1 MIVSSGFSCGCS
13 EWKGC
18 MLASTTLWTCPRTDF
33 RCRTG
38 FGLPGTFALFVAVGV
53 AFSGSAL
60 AADRQEIED
69 HFRTGRYDECVRL
82 IDEEIATGG
91 WNEPLRLLKIKSQ
104 LARGKYP
111 EALAS
116 LEEALTRFPASIS
129 LHLLGRDVYRLNGND
144 RDAGAE
150 LFTIDKLIQSGARR
164 YATPE
169 GFVTIGRFFLIRGT
183 DARKVLDQFYDV
195 VTKQKPDFLDGYYAT
210 AELALE
216 KEDYALAAET
226 LRKAPK
232 AAGEDPRFHYLLASA
247 LSAEDRAGSA
257 KALGEALKI
266 NPHHGDSLLL
276 QADQLIDGE
285 RYKEADQ
292 VLKRVLDIN
301 PLEARAWAYR
311 AVMAHLRGDHEGEV
325 SARSKALAQ
334 WSSNPEVN
342 HLIGRKLS
350 QKYRF
355 AEGAALQKLVLGVDP
370 DYLPAKIQLC
380 QDLLRLGEETEGW
393 KLAAEI
399 FSTDG
404 YNVVAYNLITLRDRL
419 AGFQTL
425 EGDGFVVRMDKREA
439 DLYGP
444 RVLALLSR
452 ARKALCEKFG
462 VTISQ
467 PVIVEIFPQ
476 RKEFAVRTFGLPG
489 ADGLLGVCFGRV
501 ITANS
506 PASQGDHPANW
517 EAVLWHEFCHV
528 VTLSKTHN
536 KMPRWLSEGISVHE
550 EGLENPAWGMA
561 LSPRFRAMI
570 LSDAL
575 TPLSQLS
582 SAFLAP
588 KTGLHLQF
596 AYFESAL
603 AVDFL
608 VQRCGLPALKS
619 LLDDLGSGIS
629 INESLPRRTKMSLE
643 QLDKEFAQ
651 FARQRAEKVAPGAT
665 WEEPEDLAPDANSAA
680 LTAWLEKHPQSF
692 EGLRRLG
699 TRLVV
704 EEKWQKAKEVL
715 ERVKTLYPEYV
726 GPDNPYLLL
735 AIVFRRLSD
744 PAAEHKVLEELA
756 MRDGDAVTAYLRL
769 MELDQLS
776 GDWGGVAKNG
786 RRFLAVNPLV
796 ATPHRQLARA
806 AEHLGNR
813 DDALTAYRAV
823 ALLDDTDPAEVH
835 YHLAKLLREAGKPRE
850 ARLEVLKSLEEA
862 PRFREAH
869 QLLLELVEHSSS
881 AATSPPADST
891 PKARKP

>member
-1 MIVSSGFSCGCS
+1 MQ
-13 EWKGC
+13 
-18 MLASTTLWTCPRTDF
+18 ASTTLWNCSRID
-33 RCRTG
+33 CRTRPCV
-38 FGLPGTFALFVAVGV
+38 GLLGTFALFFIIGLGSSGRAV
-53 AFSGSAL
+53 
-60 AADRQEIED
+60 AADREEIEKL
-69 HFRTGRYDECVRL
+69 FRTGRYDECLRL
-82 IDEEIATGG
+82 VDEEIATDGG
-91 WNEPLRLLKIKSQ
+91 NEPLRRLKIKNQ

-150 LFTIDKLIQSGARR
+150 LFTIDRLIQSGPRR
-164 YATPE
+164 YATAE

-195 VTKQKPDFLDGYYAT
+195 VTKQQPDFLDAYYAT

-232 AAGEDPRFHYLLASA
+232 AAGQDPRFHYLLARA
-247 LSAEDRAGSA
+247 LAAEDRAGSA
-257 KALGEALKI
+257 KALAEALKI
-266 NPHHGDSLLL
+266 NPFHGDSLLL

-285 RYKEADQ
+285 RYKEAEQ
-292 VLKRVLDIN
+292 VLKQVLDVN

-311 AVMAHLRGDHEGEV
+311 AVMAHLRGDQEGEA
-325 SARSKALAQ
+325 SARQSALAQ
-334 WSSNPEVN
+334 WPSNPEVN

-355 AEGAALQKLVLGVDP
+355 AEGAALQKLVLSVDP
-370 DYLPAKIQLC
+370 DFLPAKIQLC

-393 KLAAEI
+393 RLAAEI
-399 FSTDG
+399 FSKDG

-444 RVLALLSR
+444 RVLALLRR
-452 ARKALCEKFG
+452 ARKTLCERYG
-462 VTISQ
+462 VTISE

-476 RKEFAVRTFGLPG
+476 HKEFAVRTFGLPG

-506 PASQGDHPANW
+506 PASQGDHPSNW

-550 EGLENPAWGMA
+550 EGLEDPAWGMA
-561 LSPRFRAMI
+561 LSPRFRAMMV
-570 LSDAL
+570 SDAL

-588 KTGLHLQF
+588 KTALHLQF

-608 VQRCGLPALKS
+608 VQRFGLPAMKG
-619 LLDDLGSGIS
+619 LLDDLGSGLS
-629 INESLPRRTKMSLE
+629 FNESLPRRTKMTLE

-651 FARQRAEKVAPGAT
+651 FARERAAKVAPGAT
-665 WEEPEDLAPDANSAA
+665 WEETNDLPPDANSAA
-680 LTAWLEKHPQSF
+680 VTAWLEKHPQSF

-704 EEKWQKAKEVL
+704 EEKWEKAKEIL
-715 ERVKTLYPEYV
+715 ERVKAIYPGYV

-735 AIVFRRLSD
+735 ATVFRRLSD

-756 MRDGDAVTAYLRL
+756 MRDGDAIMAYVRL
-769 MELDQLS
+769 MELDQAS
-776 GDWGGVAKNG
+776 GDWRGVAKNG

-796 ATPHRQLARA
+796 PTPHRQLARA
-806 AEHLGNR
+806 AEHLGER

-835 YHLAKLLREAGKPRE
+835 YHLAKLLREAGKPQE
-850 ARLEVLKSLEEA
+850 ARREVLRSLEEA

-869 QLLLELVEHSSS
+869 QLLLELVEHRPS
-881 AATSPPADST
+881 AATSSPDVSIPE
-891 PKARKP
+891 ARRP

>member
-1 MIVSSGFSCGCS
+1 M
-13 EWKGC
+13 K
-18 MLASTTLWTCPRTDF
+18 
-33 RCRTG
+33 
-38 FGLPGTFALFVAVGV
+38 
-53 AFSGSAL
+53 
-60 AADRQEIED
+60 
-69 HFRTGRYDECVRL
+69 
-82 IDEEIATGG
+82 
-91 WNEPLRLLKIKSQ
+91 
-104 LARGKYP
+104 
-111 EALAS
+111 
-116 LEEALTRFPASIS
+116 
-129 LHLLGRDVYRLNGND
+129 
-144 RDAGAE
+144 
-150 LFTIDKLIQSGARR
+150 
-164 YATPE
+164 
-169 GFVTIGRFFLIRGT
+169 
-183 DARKVLDQFYDV
+183 
-195 VTKQKPDFLDGYYAT
+195 
-210 AELALE
+210 
-216 KEDYALAAET
+216 
-226 LRKAPK
+226 
-232 AAGEDPRFHYLLASA
+232 
-247 LSAEDRAGSA
+247 
-257 KALGEALKI
+257 
-266 NPHHGDSLLL
+266 
-276 QADQLIDGE
+276 ADQLIDGE
-285 RYKEADQ
+285 RYQEAEQ
-292 VLKRVLDIN
+292 VLKQVLDVN

-311 AVMAHLRGDHEGEV
+311 AVLAHLRGDPEGEA
-325 SARSKALAQ
+325 SARRRALAQ
-334 WSSNPEVN
+334 WASNPEVD

-355 AEGAALQKLVLGVDP
+355 AEGAALQKQVLALDP

-380 QDLLRLGEETEGW
+380 QDLLRLGEETDGW

-399 FSTDG
+399 FSRDG

-425 EGDGFVVRMDKREA
+425 EGDGFIVRMDKREA

-452 ARKALCEKFG
+452 ARKTLCEKYG
-462 VTISQ
+462 VTISA

-506 PASQGDHPANW
+506 PASQGDHPSNW

-550 EGLENPAWGMA
+550 EGLADPAWGMP
-561 LSPRFRAMI
+561 LSPHFRRMI

-575 TPLSQLS
+575 APLQPKSS

-588 KTGLHLQF
+588 KSSLHLQF

-608 VQRCGLPALKS
+608 VQRFGVPAMNG
-619 LLDDLGSGIS
+619 LLDDLGSGMS
-629 INESLPRRTKMSLE
+629 MNESLPRRTKMSLE

-651 FARQRAEKVAPGAT
+651 FARQRAEKVAAGAT
-665 WEEPEDLAPDANSAA
+665 WEEPDLPPDASSAA
-680 LTAWLEKHPQSF
+680 VMTWLEKHPQNF
-692 EGLRRLG
+692 EALRHLG
-699 TRLVV
+699 ARLVV

-715 ERVKTLYPEYV
+715 ERVKALYPDYV

-756 MRDGDAVTAYLRL
+756 MRDGDAIPAYLRL
-769 MELDQLS
+769 MELDQAA
-776 GDWGGVAKNG
+776 GDWAGVAKNG

-796 ATPHRQLARA
+796 PTPHRQLARA
-806 AEHLGNR
+806 AEHLGQRNL
-813 DDALTAYRAV
+813 ALTAYRAV

-835 YHLAKLLREAGKPRE
+835 YRLAKLLRDAGKTQE
-850 ARLEVLKSLEEA
+850 ARREVLRSLEEA

-869 QLLLELVEHSSS
+869 QLLLGDLVRARCHPNRNHRKRLLPPGQDHDTTALTTLLALMCLLTIAGGVSLAQQFRQFGLRHAVRHASRGSLGSAELEGG
-881 AATSPPADST
+881 
-891 PKARKP
+891 RRIQEGCLYLCENRI